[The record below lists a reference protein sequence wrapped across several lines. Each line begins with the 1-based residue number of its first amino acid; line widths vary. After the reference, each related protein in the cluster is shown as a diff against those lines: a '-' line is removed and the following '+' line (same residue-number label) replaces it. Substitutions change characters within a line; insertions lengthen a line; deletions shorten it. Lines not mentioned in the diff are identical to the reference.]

1 MNIVLT
7 ALAVV
12 GGLCA
17 AFVLLLAL
25 GAVLRWRNPELVAAE
40 EDRPWDH

>member
-1 MNIVLT
+1 MNIVLA

-12 GGLCA
+12 GGLCGL
-17 AFVLLLAL
+17 FVLLLIF

-40 EDRPWDH
+40 EELPWDR